1 MGGQVKTWNNVGEK
15 KTQKKEGQ
23 TEKLVN
29 ERIFERYVWEK
40 KLCEKNTRK
49 TKVTTEREWKK
60 NAIIFF
66 STILESQRNGMVS
79 CFKVKE

>member
-29 ERIFERYVWEK
+29 ERIFERYV
-40 KLCEKNTRK
+40 
-49 TKVTTEREWKK
+49 
-60 NAIIFF
+60 
-66 STILESQRNGMVS
+66 
-79 CFKVKE
+79 

>member
-23 TEKLVN
+23 SEKLVN

-40 KLCEKNTRK
+40 KL
-49 TKVTTEREWKK
+49 WKK
-60 NAIIFF
+60 YKKNKSYNRERVKEKCNFF
-66 STILESQRNGMVS
+66 FPTILESQRNGMVP